1 MKTARRLSFV
11 VALLV
16 LLLCLGLALL
26 RPALGFPAW
35 MVAAAALSSAAML
48 IFSAVAE
55 VQSWQLPEAEDPP
68 VPSEPIKPR
77 TPQSMMDDPLLRAE
91 RKLRDAEDFTSR
103 LNGKHKIHVES
114 DDDDAPPS
122 TPPRPPYGGTPR

>member
-16 LLLCLGLALL
+16 LLLCLGLAIT
-26 RPALGFPAW
+26 RPDLGFPAW
-35 MVAAAALSSAAML
+35 VVATAAISSAVVL

-55 VQSWQLPEAEDPP
+55 VRSWQLPEPEDPP

-77 TPQSMMDDPLLRAE
+77 APQSIVEDPLLRAE
-91 RKLRDAEDFTSR
+91 RKLRDAEDFANR
-103 LNGKHKIHVES
+103 LNGKHKIRVES
-114 DDDDAPPS
+114 DDDDSPPA
-122 TPPRPPYGGTPR
+122 PRPPYGGTPR

>member
-16 LLLCLGLALL
+16 LLLCLGLALV
-26 RPALGFPAW
+26 RPALGFPVW
-35 MVAAAALSSAAML
+35 MVAAAALSSVVVL

-55 VQSWQLPEAEDPP
+55 VQSWQLPEPEEPP

-77 TPQSMMDDPLLRAE
+77 SPQSITQDPLLRAE
-91 RKLRDAEDFTSR
+91 RKLRDVEDFANR

-114 DDDDAPPS
+114 DDDDNSPP
-122 TPPRPPYGGTPR
+122 TAPRPPYGGTPR